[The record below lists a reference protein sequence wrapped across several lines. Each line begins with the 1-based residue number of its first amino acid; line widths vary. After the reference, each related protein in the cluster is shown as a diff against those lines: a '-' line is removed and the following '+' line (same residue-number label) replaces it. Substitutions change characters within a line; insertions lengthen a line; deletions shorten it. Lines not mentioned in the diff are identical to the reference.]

1 MTVPVPFETHATAPR
16 APEVKGA
23 LPPLE
28 DKAAGRAPHDPAPN
42 DPAVGTAMAEL
53 ARAFEA
59 FKETNDARLAAIEGR
74 APGDVLTE
82 EKLARIDAALD
93 TARTRLDRLTLDGRR
108 PPLGAGGFSGRDAAP
123 RDGASHEHKA
133 AFDLYVRA
141 GESGGLKRLE
151 EKALSA
157 GSGPDGG
164 YLVPAEV
171 ERMVLTRLAN
181 LSPIRALATVRVI
194 SGGQYKRAVSVR
206 DAVAGWVAET
216 APRAQTDSPVLS
228 ELTFPAMEL
237 YAMPAATQTLLDDA
251 IVDIDSWLADE
262 VETTFAE
269 QEGIA
274 FVTGNGS
281 SRPRGFLTYD
291 LVANTA
297 WVPGKIGTVSTGAA
311 GAFPAANPSD
321 VLFDLVYGLR
331 AGYRQNAAFVMNR
344 RLQSTIRKFKDA
356 DGNYLWQPP
365 LAAGQAAT
373 LMGFPVA
380 EAEAMPN
387 AAANSLSVAFGD
399 FRRGYLVVDRAGLR
413 VLRDPY
419 SAKPYVLFYTTKR
432 VGGGVQDFDAIKLLS
447 FAA

>member
-1 MTVPVPFETHATAPR
+1 MTVPVAFETHPATPH

-28 DKAAGRAPHDPAPN
+28 DKAAGRVATDPAPN
-42 DPAVGTAMAEL
+42 DPAVGSAMAEL

-93 TARTRLDRLTLDGRR
+93 TARTRLDRLSLDGRR
-108 PPLGAGGFSGRDAAP
+108 PPLGSGTGQDGPAL
-123 RDGASHEHKA
+123 RDGASIAHKA

-206 DAVAGWVAET
+206 DAVSGWVAET
-216 APRAQTDSPVLS
+216 APRPQTDTPLLS

-251 IVDIDSWLADE
+251 VVDIDSWLADE

-269 QEGIA
+269 QEGTA
-274 FVTGNGS
+274 FVTGNGV

-291 LVANTA
+291 TVANTA
-297 WVPGKIGTVSTGAA
+297 WVPGKLGTVATGVSGGFA
-311 GAFPAANPSD
+311 AANPSD

-331 AGYRQNAAFVMNR
+331 AGYRQNATFVMNR

-365 LAAGQAAT
+365 LAADRAAT

-387 AAANSLSVAFGD
+387 LGANSLSLAFGD

-447 FAA
+447 FAQ